1 MFSLYLRSKVWV
13 LSDWIC
19 NSKSSPTDK
28 PCCWPMV
35 VAVATVT
42 VPFTLLKEPVR
53 LSVIVSILLSSPAVV
68 WTEVK
73 NRLLV
78 KNPVLILDNPT
89 NSLLNLIQ

>member
-1 MFSLYLRSKVWV
+1 MCNLNSSFS
-13 LSDWIC
+13 
-19 NSKSSPTDK
+19 DK
-28 PCCWPMV
+28 PCCWPVV

-78 KNPVLILDNPT
+78 ENPTLILDNPT